1 MERFI
6 LRVRSGRT
14 RAERRSLRSEDAQGG
29 CPPHPQTLDHG
40 PIVARRRR
48 EHSRDGLGPSDACR
62 RKFRPTPRSC
72 ACRLRSKSSPSHRR
86 STAAILPI
94 FDSPPTNPDDAPWT
108 LTSRRPTR
116 RRRAHA
122 SATRAPSPGPES
134 IRTVRGATARPGSL
148 TLDEPNP
155 CSRLGPTHGGLGQ
168 TASTRRGRAG
178 RVCEREESRG
188 SAVVRRP
195 SSVAGELP
203 ETGLRLGIGCA
214 WHHRVRAVRHAD
226 HCSGVVALSGPMAAP
241 TRSGSF

>member
-1 MERFI
+1 M
-6 LRVRSGRT
+6 
-14 RAERRSLRSEDAQGG
+14 
-29 CPPHPQTLDHG
+29 PPHSQTLD
-40 PIVARRRR
+40 PR
-48 EHSRDGLGPSDACR
+48 
-62 RKFRPTPRSC
+62 PRSN
-72 ACRLRSKSSPSHRR
+72 RR
-86 STAAILPI
+86 SSQARAFERRARAIGCMQKKVSPHAALVRL
-94 FDSPPTNPDDAPWT
+94 SPPVEELSVTSEVDGRNLADLRLAPHEPRRCPLDPDVP
-108 LTSRRPTR
+108 TSRRPTR